1 MTILKTLSQIKNSGM
16 YFTKAVYLLLLTIS
30 INSFSQQKDQPDIT
44 NITRATFFSPG
55 ISYEKRV
62 GKFQSILGNAFVA
75 TSFSFS
81 YSSSLG
87 TNSDISFDPSLA
99 LQYRYYYNNRQRLA
113 KSRRTEKN
121 SLNYMS
127 VIAETDFTKNSISSS
142 YLVEEDRRPVYSIGV
157 AWGFQRNYPKRFS
170 LDLNLGGGYVFA
182 SNTKLNEFG
191 QPVKVNSGRLTS
203 IGNLS
208 LGFWLNKRN

>member
-1 MTILKTLSQIKNSGM
+1 M
-16 YFTKAVYLLLLTIS
+16 YFNKAVYLLLLTIS

-44 NITRATFFSPG
+44 NITRAAFFSPG
-55 ISYEKRV
+55 VSYEKRV
-62 GKFQSILGNAFVA
+62 GKFQSILGNAFVT

-87 TNSDISFDPSLA
+87 TNSDISFDPSFA
-99 LQYRYYYNNRQRLA
+99 LQYRYYYNSRQRLA

-127 VIAETDFTKNSISSS
+127 VIAETDFTRNSISSS

-157 AWGFQRNYPKRFS
+157 AWGLQRNYPKRFS

-191 QPVKVNSGRLTS
+191 QPVKVNSGKLTS

-208 LGFWLNKRN
+208 LGFWLNKKN

>member
-1 MTILKTLSQIKNSGM
+1 MHFN
-16 YFTKAVYLLLLTIS
+16 KAVYLLLLTIS
-30 INSFSQQKDQPDIT
+30 INSFSQQKDQPGIT

-55 ISYEKRV
+55 ISYEKRI
-62 GKFQSILGNAFVA
+62 GKFQSVLGNAFVA

-99 LQYRYYYNNRQRLA
+99 LQYRYYYNYRQRQA

-142 YLVEEDRRPVYSIGV
+142 YLAEEDRRPVNSIGV

-208 LGFWLNKRN
+208 LGFWLNKKN